1 MTERKKIEKVIAVK
15 GARQHNLKNIDIN
28 IEHNKLTV
36 ITGLSGSGKSSLA
49 FDTIYAEG
57 QRRFVE
63 SLSSYARQF
72 LERMAKPEV
81 DSIVGLPPA
90 IAIEQNPPAKNP
102 RSTVGTST
110 EIYDYLRLLFGRI
123 GKTVCY
129 SCGTE
134 VHKDT
139 PSSVVEKLMKLDE
152 GTKLYIMFQMSAQT
166 TEVAKEMKRFHE
178 QGYFRIVLK
187 DSNDIIDIEQNGL
200 PKGVGP
206 LDFYILADRMAIK
219 HNDENK
225 TRLNESLETAFN
237 SGGGRIVV
245 RDTIKNINYYFSKQY
260 ECATCEIEYVEP
272 EPRLFSFNNPF
283 GACPKCQGF
292 GRTIDI
298 DENLVV
304 PDRSKS
310 MINNA
315 VHPFRG
321 PTYSK
326 YDRLMISEANR
337 LSFRSSTPYDLLSE
351 TEKDFIWN
359 GGGSY
364 IGLYGF
370 FKMLEE
376 KNQKI
381 QNRIMISRYRGY
393 TTCKQCGGS
402 RLRTSA
408 RQVFINDMNIPKLI
422 ELPLEKAL
430 AFIDNINLSPM
441 ELSIADQLLKE
452 LKWRL
457 QLLVEIGLEY
467 LTLGRLQQTL
477 SGGEA
482 QRINL
487 STALGS
493 SLVGSLYV
501 LDEPSIGMHPRDTR
515 KLVDILFKLRN
526 LGNTIIVVEHDPDII
541 KMADM
546 IVDLGPKAGE
556 EGGEIVFYG
565 TFKDILNSDKS
576 LTGQY
581 ISGKKSIKIPKARLK
596 GNGECI
602 TLMNPRVNNL
612 KMDKV
617 DFPLGCMVVVT
628 GVSGSGKSSL
638 VHESLYN
645 GFKKQVRSHSQ
656 NDQNSFYEDFI
667 CPDSIEYIEMVDQS
681 AIGKSSRS
689 TPATYTKSFDMI
701 REIFSATQAA
711 KQMGYKP
718 GFFSFNV
725 PGGRCEVCEGEGSV
739 TVDMQFLPD
748 VQLECEACKG
758 TRYKKEARNI
768 LYKGKSIVDVL
779 NMTVN
784 EAIVFFNDVP
794 RVLRK
799 LTLLQDVG
807 LGYLRLGQPSVML
820 SGGESQRI
828 KLAEHLDAKSAET
841 LFIFDEPT
849 TGLHLD
855 DISRLIECFRKLIDK
870 GHSVVIIEHN
880 LSVIASADWI
890 IDLGPEAGEK
900 GGLIVATGTPDDI
913 AMNKDSHTGTALK
926 EYFEMLEK

>member
-1 MTERKKIEKVIAVK
+1 MTQRVVKEKVIAVK
-15 GARQHNLKNIDIN
+15 GARQHNLKNFDVN
-28 IEHNKLTV
+28 ILHNKLTI
-36 ITGLSGSGKSSLA
+36 ITGLSGSGKSTLA

-72 LERMAKPEV
+72 LEQMAKPEV
-81 DSIVGLPPA
+81 DSITGLPPA
-90 IAIEQNPPAKNP
+90 IAIEQKTPTKNP

-110 EIYDYLRLLFGRI
+110 EIYDYLRLLYGRI
-123 GKTVCY
+123 GKTICHN
-129 SCGTE
+129 CGKE
-134 VHKDT
+134 VKKDSPAT
-139 PSSVVEKLMKLDE
+139 VADELMELAS
-152 GTKLYIMFQMSAQT
+152 GTKIYVMFPLSPQV
-166 TEVAKEMKRFHE
+166 TEVAKEMKRYHE

-187 DSNDIIDIEQNGL
+187 GKDDIIDIEQEGL
-200 PKGVGP
+200 PRKAGSQ
-206 LDFYILADRMAIK
+206 DFYVLVDRLAIEHTEELK
-219 HNDENK
+219 S
-225 TRLNESLETAFN
+225 RLIESLENAFKN
-237 SGGGRIVV
+237 GGGRLVI
-245 RDTIKNINYYFSKQY
+245 RSITGEKTLHFSRHY
-260 ECATCEIEYVEP
+260 ECAECEIAYVEP

-304 PDRSKS
+304 PDKSKS
-310 MINNA
+310 LIHNA
-315 VHPFRG
+315 IHPFRG

-337 LSFRSSTPYDLLSE
+337 LGIRTSSPYELLSE
-351 TEKDFIWN
+351 QELDFIWK
-359 GGGSY
+359 GGGSFFG
-364 IGLYGF
+364 INGF
-370 FKMLEE
+370 FKMIEE

-381 QNRIMISRYRGY
+381 QNRIMISRYRGF

-408 RQVFINDMNIPKLI
+408 RQVFINGMNIPTLI
-422 ELPLEKAL
+422 DLPLEKAL
-430 AFIDNINLSPM
+430 LFFETA
-441 ELSIADQLLKE
+441 ELSQMQQDIAGQLMRE

-501 LDEPSIGMHPRDTR
+501 LDEPSIGMHPRDTQ
-515 KLVDILFKLRN
+515 KLIDILYKLRG

-541 KMADM
+541 RKGDR
-546 IVDLGPKAGE
+546 IIDIGPKAGTA
-556 EGGEIVFYG
+556 GGEIIYNG
-565 TFKDILNSDKS
+565 DMEGLLNSENS
-576 LTGQY
+576 LTGKY
-581 ISGKKSIKIPKARLK
+581 LSGRKKISLPKMRNN
-596 GNGECI
+596 GNGDKI
-602 TLMNPRVNNL
+602 TLVKPRIHNL

-617 DFPLGCMVVVT
+617 EIPLGCIVVVS
-628 GVSGSGKSSL
+628 GVSGSGKSTL
-638 VHESLYN
+638 VHDVLYES
-645 GFKKQVRSHSQ
+645 FKKNIQKHTTSEQ
-656 NDQNSFYEDFI
+656 TNSYDDFYGSDR
-667 CPDSIEYIEMVDQS
+667 IEYIEMVDQS
-681 AIGKSSRS
+681 PIGKSSRS
-689 TPATYTKSFDMI
+689 TPITYTKAFDVI
-701 REIFSATQAA
+701 RELFSSTQAA

-768 LYKGKSIVDVL
+768 LFKGKSIVDVL
-779 NMTVN
+779 NMTVD
-784 EAIVFFNDVP
+784 ESVDFFKDHP
-794 RVLRK
+794 KVLKK
-799 LTLLQDVG
+799 LTILQDVG
-807 LGYLRLGQPSVML
+807 LGYLQLGQPSIML

-828 KLAEHLDAKSAET
+828 KLAEHLDTKAAET

-855 DISRLIECFRKLIDK
+855 DISRLLECFRKLIEK

-880 LSVIASADWI
+880 INVIASADWI

-900 GGLIVATGTPDDI
+900 GGYIVAEGTPEDI
-913 AMNKDSHTGTALK
+913 CLISESHTGAALK
-926 EYFEMLEK
+926 DYFEKYT